1 MLELFLI
8 GIGTGNP
15 DHITRQAELA
25 IEQADLVLL
34 PHKEDSKAEL
44 AQVRLALLQS
54 LAVQEPRIAHFDM
67 PVRRQQ
73 GNDYD
78 QQVDEWHDAIAQRWN
93 ECLQAHLPAGS
104 GRVALLVWG
113 DPALYDSTLRIASR
127 LGLNKAQVHVV
138 PGITSMQVLCSA
150 HGIAL
155 NEIGAPF
162 LVTTGRQLRESG
174 WPQGID
180 TLVVMLDGQCSYEQ
194 VTRPDVDIFWGAYL
208 GMPQQILMQG
218 RLAEIKDSI
227 SARRRQAREQHGWI
241 MDIYLLR
248 QSGRQSS

>member
-15 DHITRQAELA
+15 DHITRQAEKA
-25 IEQADLVLL
+25 IGQADLVLL

-44 AQVRLALLQS
+44 AQVRLTLLQS
-54 LAVQEPRIAHFDM
+54 LGVQEQRIAHFDM

-73 GNDYD
+73 GDDYD

-93 ECLQAHLPAGS
+93 ECLSSHLPAGF

-127 LGLNKAQVHVV
+127 LGLSKAQVHVV

-174 WPQGID
+174 WPQGIN
-180 TLVVMLDGQCSYEQ
+180 TLVVMLDGQSSYEQ
-194 VTRPDVDIFWGAYL
+194 LTEPDIDIFWGAYL

-218 RLAEIKDSI
+218 RLAEVKDSI
-227 SARRRQAREQHGWI
+227 SAKRQQARQLHSWI

-248 QSGRQSS
+248 RR

>member
-1 MLELFLI
+1 MPMRAHNPRSEIRPAAKRDLPGLRHDLQRHGMDHWTRPTAPNGQHCFSRRPRPRLNAK
-8 GIGTGNP
+8 GNN
-15 DHITRQAELA
+15 HENST
-25 IEQADLVLL
+25 
-34 PHKEDSKAEL
+34 H
-44 AQVRLALLQS
+44 
-54 LAVQEPRIAHFDM
+54 PRPLD
-67 PVRRQQ
+67 
-73 GNDYD
+73 
-78 QQVDEWHDAIAQRWN
+78 
-93 ECLQAHLPAGS
+93 CLQAHLPSGN

-174 WPQGID
+174 WPQGIN
-180 TLVVMLDGQCSYEQ
+180 TLVVMLDGQASYEQ
-194 VTRPDVDIFWGAYL
+194 LTEPDIDIFWGAYL

-218 RLAEIKDSI
+218 RLSEIKDSI
-227 SARRRQAREQHGWI
+227 SATRQQARQLHSWI

-248 QSGRQSS
+248 RN